1 MDTRKNT
8 MSKLIVTACFMFG
21 TICLNAQDEKNM
33 IESKQDSVYCLV
45 MKDGLA
51 VLTSSSGRVI
61 TNEISMSN
69 GAKLT
74 PKGVLTKKDGKQIIM
89 KDGDCTNTL
98 GEPMQGN
105 ATREKIK
112 RN

>member
-1 MDTRKNT
+1 MTK
-8 MSKLIVTACFMFG
+8 SIAIACFIFG
-21 TICLNAQDEKNM
+21 SICLNAQDEKKM
-33 IESKQDSVYCLV
+33 VETKQDSVYCLV

-51 VLTSSSGRVI
+51 VLTSASGRVI
-61 TNEISMSN
+61 TNEISMSS
-69 GAKLT
+69 GAKLS

-105 ATREKIK
+105 ATREKQIK
-112 RN
+112 QN

>member
-1 MDTRKNT
+1 MKK
-8 MSKLIVTACFMFG
+8 SIAIACFIFG
-21 TICLNAQDEKNM
+21 SICLNAQDEKKM
-33 IESKQDSVYCLV
+33 VETKQDSIYCLS

-51 VLTSSSGRVI
+51 VLTSGSGRVI
-61 TNEISMSN
+61 TNDINLSN
-69 GAKLT
+69 GARLS

-89 KDGDCTNTL
+89 KDGDCTNTM

-105 ATREKIK
+105 ATTEKIK

>member
-1 MDTRKNT
+1 MKKSIA
-8 MSKLIVTACFMFG
+8 MACFIFG
-21 TICLNAQDEKNM
+21 SFCVNAQDEKKM
-33 IESKQDSVYCLV
+33 VETKSDSVYCLV

-61 TNEISMSN
+61 TNEITTSD
-69 GAKLT
+69 GARLT
-74 PKGVLTKKDGKQIIM
+74 PKGVITKKDGKQIIM

-105 ATREKIK
+105 AIREKNSN
-112 RN
+112 RNY

>member
-1 MDTRKNT
+1 MF
-8 MSKLIVTACFMFG
+8 LMFG
-21 TICLNAQDEKNM
+21 SFYLSAQDEKKM
-33 IESKQDSVYCLV
+33 VETKTDSVYCLV

-69 GAKLT
+69 GAKLS

-105 ATREKIK
+105 VARKKHIN
-112 RN
+112 RI

>member
-1 MDTRKNT
+1 MIGI
-8 MSKLIVTACFMFG
+8 LISSFYME
-21 TICLNAQDEKNM
+21 AQDDKKLLET
-33 IESKQDSVYCLV
+33 KQDSVYCLV

-61 TNEISMSN
+61 TNEVSLPN
-69 GAKLT
+69 GARLST
-74 PKGVLTKKDGKQIIM
+74 KGIITRKNGTQIIM

-98 GEPMQGN
+98 GEPMNGSSQSSG
-105 ATREKIK
+105 RGK